1 VPGLL
6 QTEDYAR
13 AVLRDAPGAD
23 RAEDIDQQVALRMRR
38 QAVLDQPGPPRVRV
52 VLSESVLWVQVG
64 GAAIMRAQLL
74 RLADM
79 AARPDLTLQ
88 VLPLRAA
95 AHAQPVTPFT
105 MLEFADPADPTVV
118 YLEHL
123 TGSLLLEDEE
133 EVQRYRVVFD
143 HLRAQA
149 LGPGPSA
156 DLIAR
161 TAAGLA

>member
-1 VPGLL
+1 
-6 QTEDYAR
+6 
-13 AVLRDAPGAD
+13 
-23 RAEDIDQQVALRMRR
+23 
-38 QAVLDQPGPPRVRV
+38 
-52 VLSESVLWVQVG
+52 
-64 GAAIMRAQLL
+64 MRAQLL
-74 RLADM
+74 RLADL

-95 AHAQPVTPFT
+95 AHVQPVSAFT
-105 MLEFADPADPTVV
+105 MLDFADPAVPAVV

-133 EVQRYRVVFD
+133 EIQRYRAVFD
-143 HLRAQA
+143 HLRAEA

-156 DLIAR
+156 DLIVR